1 MATLF
6 FWPNSP
12 PYFNWQPIYCKTYEK
27 GRNFWD
33 VCFFSDCLND
43 DIIVSLL
50 LLGKEGMRKV
60 VNKNCKKPP
69 PYIKKD
75 PIIPSRWDVDDDYVY
90 RRYKQWNWKDR
101 DNITNLLETKVELLL
116 MFHPLVSLTSL
127 ENFEK
132 DNSNHVWKS
141 KIQLLEKLM
150 DEPKEFLQQNQFQ
163 TGNLKTQSDKIY
175 FFRKIDEN
183 QKKIERTLKQ
193 QTTTLLTTTETFRK
207 RIETIHNEI
216 LLLLVQRLPFDIKEK
231 EIK

>member
-1 MATLF
+1 
-6 FWPNSP
+6 
-12 PYFNWQPIYCKTYEK
+12 
-27 GRNFWD
+27 
-33 VCFFSDCLND
+33 
-43 DIIVSLL
+43 
-50 LLGKEGMRKV
+50 
-60 VNKNCKKPP
+60 
-69 PYIKKD
+69 
-75 PIIPSRWDVDDDYVY
+75 
-90 RRYKQWNWKDR
+90 
-101 DNITNLLETKVELLL
+101 

-216 LLLLVQRLPFDIKEK
+216 LLLLAQRLPFDIKEK